1 MRKVAERFKFSED
14 VSYST
19 QRTVEFLY
27 QTLNVKV
34 TSKGSPENS
43 MDFINHQISRN
54 YWVYRMLYAVDF
66 YS

>member
-54 YWVYRMLYAVDF
+54 Y
-66 YS
+66 